1 MQNHSSVW
9 SSLAAQQ
16 LCSVSRRRWGSTPQL
31 QCSKAMG
38 SCTLTTGVLS
48 CYQGMLIVMGVG
60 SRCVCVHSCP
70 EAVGAGKCC
79 AAYVS
84 SSFFDFWFNFH
95 CFLPGILAFPVCLC
109 AQVKR

>member
-31 QCSKAMG
+31 QCSKATG

-84 SSFFDFWFNFH
+84 SSFLISGLIFTAF
-95 CFLPGILAFPVCLC
+95 CLAFWLSLC
-109 AQVKR
+109 VYVLR

>member
-1 MQNHSSVW
+1 MLRVPEEMGQHPT
-9 SSLAAQQ
+9 AAVLQSNGELHIDHRCSQ
-16 LCSVSRRRWGSTPQL
+16 LLSRNAYSHGGGI
-31 QCSKAMG
+31 K
-38 SCTLTTGVLS
+38 V
-48 CYQGMLIVMGVG
+48 
-60 SRCVCVHSCP
+60 CVCVHSCP